1 MQVLWHE
8 VAWEE
13 YLWWQTQDKKT
24 IRRINMLIKDMQRNP
39 FEGIGKPEPL
49 KGDLSGWW
57 SRRIDDDNRIVY
69 RVKDNALVIAN
80 CKNHYEDEPVKKSL

>member
-1 MQVLWHE
+1 MHE

-24 IRRINMLIKDMQRNP
+24 IRRINMLIKDMQRSP
-39 FEGIGKPEPL
+39 FDGIGKPEPL

-80 CKNHYEDEPVKKSL
+80 CKNHYEDK